1 MTSVRAVVVDPSAA
15 GRLVFRDVEYPTP
28 APSAALVRVR
38 AISLNR
44 GEVRTAMM
52 AQSEYRPGWDIAGVI
67 EKEAADGS
75 GPRAGAR
82 VVGILDEAAWAEVV
96 AVPTRALAEL

>member
-1 MTSVRAVVVDPSAA
+1 MRLQACLCVQGKVYFIEETHMSSVQAIVVDPSAA
-15 GRLVFRDVEYPTP
+15 GRLVFRDVAYPAP
-28 APSAALVRVR
+28 APSEALVRVR

-52 AQSEYRPGWDIAGVI
+52 AQSEYRPGWDVAGVV

-75 GPRAGAR
+75 GPRTG
-82 VVGILDEAAWAEVV
+82 
-96 AVPTRALAEL
+96 